1 MENRK
6 SNFFILNVIDNY
18 VQEVS
23 GNWWILF
30 ATGIVAMAL
39 GVSFIVY
46 PVEALKI
53 FAYFIGLVIILF
65 GLEYI
70 KNSFRVKRLGKK
82 YEKLKEDIKSKFE

>member
-1 MENRK
+1 MENK
-6 SNFFILNVIDNY
+6 SRFFIISVIDNY
-18 VQEVS
+18 VKEVS

-30 ATGIVAMAL
+30 MTGIVAIVL

-53 FAYFIGLVIILF
+53 FAYFVGIVIIIF

-70 KNSFRVKRLGKK
+70 KNSFRVKRI
-82 YEKLKEDIKSKFE
+82 EKNYQKVKENIKSKFE